1 VQLPEEVD
9 RNMENCLVTGG
20 AGFIGSHIVER
31 LVRLGHR
38 VRVLD
43 NLASGY
49 LHNLQAVGDKIEFVQ
64 ADVADPEVCRKAVAD
79 MQWVFHEAAAVSV
92 PFSVDHPDQTHR
104 VNVDGTF
111 HLLGAA
117 RHAKVDR
124 FIFAAS
130 SSAYG
135 DDPDSA
141 AKREGNLPRPLS
153 PYAVSKLLGE
163 YYLRVFALCYGM
175 KTVALRYFNVFG
187 PRQNPKSQYAAAIP
201 AFVTMMLDGRAPTIY
216 GDGEQTRDFT
226 FIENVVDAN
235 LLAAQADGVAGQ
247 VFNVATGS
255 SCTVNFVIA
264 QINRILGKQ
273 LRPTHVPERAGDVKH
288 SLADISL
295 ATRLLKYQPRVSFG
309 QGLAAAIEWYVSQA
323 ARGAGR

>member
-1 VQLPEEVD
+1 
-9 RNMENCLVTGG
+9 MANCLVTGG

-31 LVRLGHR
+31 LVTLGHH

-43 NLASGY
+43 NLASG
-49 LHNLQAVGDKIEFVQ
+49 NLQNVQPFRDKIEFVQ
-64 ADVADPEVCRKAVAD
+64 ADVADPDVCRQVVNSMD
-79 MQWVFHEAAAVSV
+79 WIFHEAAAVSV
-92 PFSVDHPDQTHR
+92 PFSVDHPEQTHR

-111 HLLGAA
+111 YLLDAA
-117 RHAKVDR
+117 RHAKVQR
-124 FIFAAS
+124 FVFAAS

-141 AKREGNLPRPLS
+141 AKKESNLPRPLS

-163 YYLRVFALCYGM
+163 NYCRVFALCYGM
-175 KTVALRYFNVFG
+175 NTVALRYFNVFG

-201 AFVTMMLDGRAPTIY
+201 AFATMILNDQPPTIY

-247 VFNVATGS
+247 VFNVATGNS
-255 SCTVNFVIA
+255 YSVNFVIA
-264 QINRILGKQ
+264 ELNRILGKN
-273 LRPTHVPERAGDVKH
+273 LKKTHAPERAGDVKH

-295 ATRLLKYQPRVSFG
+295 AAKLLKFKPRVSFEE
-309 QGLAAAIEWYVSQA
+309 GLARTVDYYVSLASSASQ
-323 ARGAGR
+323 R